1 MTKSEKVRR
10 IYAIA
15 LGVFIVA
22 TGIALICVAADIYY
36 SGGGYSSEIVGDRL
50 QKLAIPLLFLIAA
63 IIAGAIFPIWEA
75 KGKNIWS
82 SEETLRRLARRIP
95 ANGEGEEFSEAKKG
109 YLKMKTVRISV
120 WCSALAVAL
129 IGAIVTLVY
138 LADAAHFKGNDFTGH
153 MIGLVK
159 VALPCTVVA
168 LAVFIAASYLNLS
181 FSKKQ
186 IGHIKTMI
194 RCGSKEIAIPKE
206 LEFFD
211 KASKIASHD
220 ITLWVVR
227 GAVFVLAVAFIIVGI
242 VNGGARAVLAK
253 AIDICQEC
261 IGIG

>member
-1 MTKSEKVRR
+1 MKKQLFIFGLILMS
-10 IYAIA
+10 IA
-15 LGVFIVA
+15 EI
-22 TGIALICVAADIYY
+22 IALIV
-36 SGGGYSSEIVGDRL
+36 
-50 QKLAIPLLFLIAA
+50 F
-63 IIAGAIFPIWEA
+63 
-75 KGKNIWS
+75 
-82 SEETLRRLARRIP
+82 
-95 ANGEGEEFSEAKKG
+95 
-109 YLKMKTVRISV
+109 
-120 WCSALAVAL
+120 
-129 IGAIVTLVY
+129 
-138 LADAAHFKGNDFTGH
+138 
-153 MIGLVK
+153 
-159 VALPCTVVA
+159 
-168 LAVFIAASYLNLS
+168 AVFIAASYLNLS